1 MDLSQERLY
10 LTPFPFSPLFHM
22 LMLSLSVQKQA
33 PKTKTSFKS
42 QYDYIIVGGGAAG
55 SVLASRLSE
64 VPCVSVL
71 LLEAGK
77 PAPRVTD
84 IPSVA
89 GSFIQSD
96 IDWKYRTT
104 PQRHTGSTLIQRRVL
119 LPQGKVLGGGS
130 TINALIMNR
139 GHRRNYDEWAA
150 LGATGWSFNEVFH
163 YFLKLEDIRDPEF
176 AASGWHGFGG
186 PVSVERPNYQP
197 KVKGPIAES
206 ALGLGYR
213 FVDVNGPTMHGFYD
227 LLTTMQHGQ
236 RCNTA
241 KAYLVPGENRTNLD
255 ILDRAM
261 VTKILF
267 ENRRA
272 VGVEFDF
279 RGQRQRVNATRE
291 VIISAGGINTAQLL
305 MISGIGPM
313 SELDRLRI
321 PLVADL
327 PVGQN
332 LQDHPAGFVAFE
344 LDESVTLVHKRLFD
358 EKNINSFIKE
368 RSGPL
373 VYASGTSLLAF
384 LSNNSTGE
392 AMDLPDHEL
401 YFLELPAIY
410 AKLRVGFT
418 PEIYRTVFGPYEKKP
433 ILICMSQI
441 LHPKSRGTVRLRTTN
456 PYDFP
461 DIDPNYMDDPQDVK
475 DVVEGMKNCIKILT
489 APPMAKVGAKMFNT
503 TFPEC
508 TRFLDNLDLFLVCNA
523 RAALMSL
530 SHPVGTAK
538 MGQVHDPSTVVDPEL
553 RVKTI
558 SGLRVI
564 DSSVMPTIIW
574 GNTNIPTIMIAE
586 KGADMIKS
594 TITCDP
600 RTFG

>member
-1 MDLSQERLY
+1 
-10 LTPFPFSPLFHM
+10 
-22 LMLSLSVQKQA
+22 
-33 PKTKTSFKS
+33 
-42 QYDYIIVGGGAAG
+42 
-55 SVLASRLSE
+55 
-64 VPCVSVL
+64 
-71 LLEAGK
+71 
-77 PAPRVTD
+77 
-84 IPSVA
+84 
-89 GSFIQSD
+89 
-96 IDWKYRTT
+96 
-104 PQRHTGSTLIQRRVL
+104 
-119 LPQGKVLGGGS
+119 
-130 TINALIMNR
+130 
-139 GHRRNYDEWAA
+139 
-150 LGATGWSFNEVFH
+150 
-163 YFLKLEDIRDPEF
+163 
-176 AASGWHGFGG
+176 
-186 PVSVERPNYQP
+186 
-197 KVKGPIAES
+197 
-206 ALGLGYR
+206 
-213 FVDVNGPTMHGFYD
+213 
-227 LLTTMQHGQ
+227 
-236 RCNTA
+236 
-241 KAYLVPGENRTNLD
+241 
-255 ILDRAM
+255 M

-272 VGVEFDF
+272 VGVEFNF
-279 RGQRQRVNATRE
+279 RGRRHRVNATRE

-332 LQDHPAGFVAFE
+332 LQEHPAGFVAFE
-344 LDESVTLVHKRLFD
+344 LDESVHW
-358 EKNINSFIKE
+358 FI
-368 RSGPL
+368 
-373 VYASGTSLLAF
+373 LLEYLYWLF

-418 PEIYRTVFGPYEKKP
+418 PEI
-433 ILICMSQI
+433 

-475 DVVEGMKNCIKILT
+475 DIVEGMKNCIKILT

-508 TRFLDNLDLFLVCNA
+508 TRFWDNLDLFLVCNA
-523 RAALMSL
+523 RAALMSV

-538 MGQVHDPSTVVDPEL
+538 MGQAHDPSTVVDPEL
-553 RVKTI
+553 STCALYFTRVKTI
-558 SGLRVI
+558 TGLRVI

-600 RTFG
+600 STFG